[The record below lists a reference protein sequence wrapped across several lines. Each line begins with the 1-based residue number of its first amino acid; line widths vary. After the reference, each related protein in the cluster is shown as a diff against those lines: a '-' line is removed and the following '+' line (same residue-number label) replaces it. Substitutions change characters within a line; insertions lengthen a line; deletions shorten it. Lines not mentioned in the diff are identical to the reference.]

1 MMNSLRPRVRPGSV
15 QKKKRHG
22 FTLIELLV
30 VISIIATLAALILP
44 AVQQARAAAR
54 RVECQ
59 NNMKQMVTAITNFAT
74 KNNGFLPHLYENYNG
89 TTRSWVV
96 CILPELDQGAV
107 KRELDKG
114 NNVYPSLKALQC
126 PVDQNNFNID
136 GGLSYVANTGYVDTA
151 YWGID
156 TTAVPAI
163 SHHAYAYEWTTSPGT
178 VTLNVNDLNKV
189 TTHSSGA
196 FFRPYTNG
204 GTAKDDRSLKGISL
218 DFMGSG
224 DGQSNTILF
233 AENLYGRNWGGT
245 GGNIWDYSFGLN
257 VGIGSTDVGANGAV
271 PLYGNIVI
279 PGATVSAAALLSL
292 PNANEALAAPGFSP
306 GPSSGH
312 QGICMFGFGD
322 GSAKQI
328 SDTVDITVYA
338 RLLSPNGQR
347 KGQPIA
353 GLENY

>member
-89 TTRSWVV
+89 TNRSWVV

-114 NNVYPSLKALQC
+114 NNIYPSLKALQC
-126 PVDQNNFNID
+126 PVDQNNFTVD
-136 GGLSYVANTGYVDTA
+136 GGLSYVANTGYVGSA
-151 YWGID
+151 YWGLYPS
-156 TTAVPAI
+156 TG
-163 SHHAYAYEWTTSPGT
+163 SHNAYAYEWTTSPAT
-178 VTLNVNDLNKV
+178 VLANGNDLNKV
-189 TTHSSGA
+189 TTHSTGA
-196 FFRPYTNG
+196 FFRPVSGDN
-204 GTAKDDRSLKGISL
+204 RSLKGISL

-233 AENLYGRNWGGT
+233 AENLYGRDWGDT

-257 VGIGSTDVGANGAV
+257 VAIGTDVGV
-271 PLYGNIVI
+271 LSTIPLAGQITI
-279 PGATVSAAALLSL
+279 PGSTTVSAGALLSL
-292 PNANEALAAPGFSP
+292 PNANETLATPGASP

-312 QGICMFGFGD
+312 QGVCMFGFGD

-328 SDTVDITVYA
+328 SDTVDITVYS